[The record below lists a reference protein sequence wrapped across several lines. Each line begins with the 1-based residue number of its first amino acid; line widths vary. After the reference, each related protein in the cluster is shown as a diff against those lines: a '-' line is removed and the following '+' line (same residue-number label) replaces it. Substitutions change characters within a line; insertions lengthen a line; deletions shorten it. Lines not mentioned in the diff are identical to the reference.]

1 MNLPP
6 PILDDLIDP
15 AATALG
21 VPIDLLLDD
30 SRGLAT
36 IEARRVIVLLARQY
50 IGASYPDIR
59 RRLRPGSAG
68 HTSVLEMYAA
78 ARELMR
84 APAFVRRVEIAERAF
99 WAAWQARAVRYTTAR
114 RAS

>member
-6 PILDDLIDP
+6 PILDDLIEP
-15 AATALG
+15 AARALG
-21 VPIDLLLDD
+21 VPVDLLLDD
-30 SRGLAT
+30 SRGAAT

-50 IGASYPDIR
+50 IGASYPEIR
-59 RRLRPGSAG
+59 RRLRPRSAG
-68 HTSVLEMYAA
+68 HTSVLEMHTA

-84 APAFVRRVEIAERAF
+84 DPDFARRVEIAEQAF
-99 WAAWQARAVRYTTAR
+99 WAAWQARAIRYTTAR